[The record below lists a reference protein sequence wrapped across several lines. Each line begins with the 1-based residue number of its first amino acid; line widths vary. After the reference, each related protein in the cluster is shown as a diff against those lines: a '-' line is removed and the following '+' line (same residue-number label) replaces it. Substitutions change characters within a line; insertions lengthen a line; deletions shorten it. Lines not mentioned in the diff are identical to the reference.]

1 MAHQKNG
8 PEAAGRFWRKMRRTL
23 STLVQTVALQWYL
36 DGTPCMHPQASLTQE
51 RIDLA
56 AAFRWAARW
65 DMHESIA
72 NHFSL
77 AVSEGGKQF
86 LLNPVGSH
94 FSRIRASDLLLLD
107 ADQGDQDIAALGAD
121 PTAWN
126 LHAMLHQRLPQARC
140 ILHTHMPYA
149 TTLCCLQ
156 DFEWLALDQNAC
168 RFYGRIAYDR
178 HYAGMA
184 LDTSEGERV
193 AALMQDGKSVLFL
206 GNHGVMV
213 IGPSVAQALD
223 ELYYLEKAAKVQ
235 VLALS
240 TGRSLALIP
249 DAVARLASAQWNDYP
264 TDSCALHLKA
274 LKAILDLEE
283 TDYAL

>member
-1 MAHQKNG
+1 
-8 PEAAGRFWRKMRRTL
+8 
-23 STLVQTVALQWYL
+23 
-36 DGTPCMHPQASLTQE
+36 MHSPSPLMQA

-77 AVSEGGKQF
+77 AVSEGGDQF

-107 ADQGDQDIAALGAD
+107 ANQGDQDIAALGAD
-121 PTAWN
+121 PTAWH
-126 LHAMLHQRLPQARC
+126 LHAVLHQRLPKARC

-178 HYAGMA
+178 DYAGMA
-184 LDTSEGERV
+184 LDATEGERV
-193 AALMQDGKSVLFL
+193 AGLMQDGQSVLFM

-213 IGPSVAQALD
+213 IGQSVAQALD

-240 TGRSLALIP
+240 TGRPLALLP
-249 DAVARLASAQWNDYP
+249 DAVARLACAQWNDYP
-264 TDSCALHLKA
+264 TDACALHLQA
-274 LKAILDLEE
+274 LKAILDQEE